1 MSGYLSY
8 EEYQE
13 KGLCGLEEGEFD
25 ALSTYASRVVDA
37 YTFRAIHR
45 YGLMDDPRYAA
56 MVKDAVAFQVDF
68 MSRLGEDRALGVD
81 AGEGAAAASE
91 SETIGNYTRSVSHG
105 SGARMDG
112 SAKAYV
118 GTMQV
123 SPLAVDVLAPIR
135 AMGRRIDA
143 C

>member
-8 EEYQE
+8 EEYE
-13 KGLCGLEEGEFD
+13 AKGLSAMDEAEFT
-25 ALSTYASRVVDA
+25 ALSTYACRVVDA
-37 YTFRAIHR
+37 VTFHAIDR
-45 YGLMDDPRYAA
+45 YGLMDDPNLAPL
-56 MVKDAVAFQVDF
+56 VKDAVAFQVDF
-68 MSRLGEDRALGVD
+68 ISRLGEERALGVD